1 MNWTHEKRRTA
12 ELYRRG
18 LIDRALAVVLWEYE
32 SREQEK
38 AKERR
43 TKTT

>member
-1 MNWTHEKRRTA
+1 MNWAHEKRRTA

-18 LIDRALAVVLWEYE
+18 LIDRALALALWEYE
-32 SREQEK
+32 SREQEN

-43 TKTT
+43 AKTA